1 MKDVLVTGG
10 EGYIGSNLVNRL
22 EDEGYDVVTLD
33 IKSGQPVQFIEK
45 TIRYTPDI
53 IFHLA
58 AQSRVQPS
66 FRDPKQCFSDNVEG
80 TMKVLEFARKKG
92 CKVVYAGSS
101 SKHHS
106 PEDSPYSCTKFLGEE
121 LCKMYRSSFG
131 VDVEIARFYNVYG
144 GNNQS
149 TDPKLGNLMGIWIS
163 KAEAEET
170 LQVVGDGEQR
180 RDFIHVDDIVDG
192 LIRIAESLDSHED
205 AWDLGTGINYS
216 VNEILEMF
224 KTRFPDVKSEYIPDQ
239 KGNYRETLST
249 STDARDRLDWKPE
262 DRLEDYINRL

>member
-1 MKDVLVTGG
+1 MDILVTGG
-10 EGYIGSNLVNRL
+10 YGYIGSNLVNRL
-22 EDEGYDVVTLD
+22 EDEGHDVVTLD
-33 IKSGQPVQFIEK
+33 IKEGLPVQFIEK
-45 TIRYTPDI
+45 IIRYTPDI

-66 FRDPKQCFSDNVEG
+66 FDNPEQCFSDNVEG

-131 VDVEIARFYNVYG
+131 VDVEVARFYNVFG
-144 GNNQS
+144 GNNQE
-149 TDPKLGNLMGIWIS
+149 TDSKLGNLLGIWIG
-163 KAEAEET
+163 KAKEGET

-192 LIRIAESLDSHED
+192 LIRIAQSTESHED
-205 AWDLGTGINYS
+205 AWDLGTGVNHS
-216 VNEILEMF
+216 VNETLNMF
-224 KTRFPDVKSEYIPDQ
+224 QERFPDIKSEYIPDQ
-239 KGNYRETLST
+239 KGNYRSTLSK
-249 STDARDRLDWKPE
+249 STDAIDRLGWNPTDK
-262 DRLEDYINRL
+262 LKDYILNL